1 MVSSGRCAPSSSKP
15 STGRSH
21 REHLTRDGVRHRRR
35 MRPPTLT
42 VLVLAAALGC
52 RFRTIRPVESFD
64 VEASRDGSSTAD
76 AASVADDHAASA
88 AHAADRAGQRPPLDV
103 GCVGHGRGTH
113 RGHRVVSTTAGVRF
127 RGEGIRCEFSQAS
140 RGSLPSRSSR
150 AAATVLRCCSVG
162 RGRTRARV
170 ATSSA
175 WTARRSTSFRASRVP
190 TRRRAP
196 RPGRGAG
203 RARSATTGSTTTA
216 TASRA
221 PSSPA
226 RTARR
231 GSAASGGAA
240 SGRTAA
246 WAPERPDGGARA
258 RTRSDRPPRSAMDS
272 TTTATAAS
280 TSRSVA
286 TTTSPVPGRGDPRVP
301 DGRPLSASPL
311 RGRGAMDHARRPLL
325 LRAPRPT
332 PGPKP

>member
-1 MVSSGRCAPSSSKP
+1 
-15 STGRSH
+15 
-21 REHLTRDGVRHRRR
+21 
-35 MRPPTLT
+35 
-42 VLVLAAALGC
+42 
-52 RFRTIRPVESFD
+52 
-64 VEASRDGSSTAD
+64 
-76 AASVADDHAASA
+76 
-88 AHAADRAGQRPPLDV
+88 
-103 GCVGHGRGTH
+103 
-113 RGHRVVSTTAGVRF
+113 VSTTAGVRF
-127 RGEGIRCEFSQAS
+127 RGEGIQCEFSQAS

-162 RGRTRARV
+162 RGRTRAWV

-175 WTARRSTSFRASRVP
+175 WTARQSTSSRVSPVP

-203 RARSATTGSTTTA
+203 RARSATTGSTTTATASSTSTA

-246 WAPERPDGGARA
+246 WAPERPDGGAHA
-258 RTRSDRPPRSAMDS
+258 RTRSDRPPRSVTDS

-286 TTTSPVPGRGDPRVP
+286 TTTSAVPGRGIRADRKHQRGEAEGRREGRATQVDWGGHWTGAHWERRGTAAVKRWSEPPCVHREVP
-301 DGRPLSASPL
+301 VRTADISCER
-311 RGRGAMDHARRPLL
+311 RGCGA
-325 LRAPRPT
+325 PT
-332 PGPKP
+332 PPLAWSGVCCSAVGEG